1 MRMTLLM
8 QRGEVW
14 LVNLDPAVG
23 TEVKKT
29 RPAVIVSNDFV
40 NRNSGRVTVVPVTS
54 SVAKLFPVE
63 SLVEVQGRAG
73 KIMCDQIRAVD
84 KSRLVKPMSALTPGE
99 TLDLD
104 HAIAV
109 ALGLPL

>member
-1 MRMTLLM
+1 M

-23 TEVKKT
+23 TEVQKT
-29 RPAVIVSNDFV
+29 RPAVIVSNDFL

-54 SVAKLFPVE
+54 SISKLFPVE
-63 SLVEVQGRAG
+63 SLVEIQGRTG
-73 KIMCDQIRAVD
+73 KTMCDQIRAVD
-84 KSRLVKPMSALTPGE
+84 KSRLLKLMAVLSTRESA
-99 TLDLD
+99 DLD